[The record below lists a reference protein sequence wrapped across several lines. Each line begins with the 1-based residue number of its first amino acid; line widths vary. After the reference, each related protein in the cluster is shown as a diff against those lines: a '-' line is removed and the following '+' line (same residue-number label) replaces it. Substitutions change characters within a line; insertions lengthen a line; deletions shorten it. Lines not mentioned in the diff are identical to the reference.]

1 VGHQQRERTR
11 KRGLRDVLVKAPEV
25 QRYLQAQMPKPTAR
39 VVFRSFLGRAWPY
52 LIGLAVA
59 FVLATAARFKH
70 WGA

>member
-1 VGHQQRERTR
+1 M
-11 KRGLRDVLVKAPEV
+11 LVKAPEV

>member
-1 VGHQQRERTR
+1 
-11 KRGLRDVLVKAPEV
+11 
-25 QRYLQAQMPKPTAR
+25 MPKPTAR